1 MADQLFY
8 VAASTKV
15 RRMYSVHYA
24 GNVACYYKEQFLH
37 H

>member
-1 MADQLFY
+1 VTVMVDQLFY

-24 GNVACYYKEQFLH
+24 GNDY
-37 H
+37 